1 MQRLLATSLIVFALA
16 SCACAQPWAPPAGG
30 ELQPVQNC
38 QIIARINGRA
48 VLASEVLWQVNLI
61 IEDNKDKIPPDKIEE
76 VRKMLMQNQLAGLLD
91 LKIIYGDFVRETA
104 GRADMKAIEENLAE
118 PFEEGEVP
126 KLMKMLEV
134 DTPEALSRKLVALGT
149 TLGERRQ
156 AFQERAIASQWIQ
169 QKVEVAEPNHADL
182 IARYQANAA
191 QYDRPAR
198 VKWEE
203 MMVKFSS
210 YPSGQAARNA
220 MAELGN
226 QVWPRYK
233 AAADAA
239 TPVFA
244 EVAKQRSE
252 GFTAAKGGV
261 YDWTSAGALR
271 DQQIDAALFSLP
283 VGTMSPILESELGYH
298 IVRVL
303 ERDTAGRT
311 PFDEVQDDLRAEIK
325 SERGSKQTEDFV
337 KSLRQQAR
345 VWTVFTGDTTAEAF
359 LKPPGGGGGLR

>member
-1 MQRLLATSLIVFALA
+1 MQRLLAISLILFSLA
-16 SCACAQPWAPPAGG
+16 GPAAAQPWAPSSGG

-48 VLASEVLWQVNLI
+48 VLASEVLWQANLI
-61 IEDNKDKIPPDKIEE
+61 IEDNKDKIPPEKIDE

-91 LKIIYGDFVRETA
+91 LKLIYGDFVRETA
-104 GRADMKAIEENLAE
+104 GRADMKSIEENLAG
-118 PFEEGEVP
+118 PFEEGEIP
-126 KLMKMLEV
+126 KLREMLGVETT
-134 DTPEALSRKLVALGT
+134 DELSRQLVALGT
-149 TLGERRQ
+149 TLGERRT

-169 QKVEVAEPNHADL
+169 QKVNVAEPNHADL
-182 IARYQANAA
+182 IARYFANAE

-203 MMVKFSS
+203 LMVKFSS

-220 MAELGN
+220 VAELGN
-226 QVWPRYK
+226 QVWPQYQ
-233 AAADAA
+233 AAAGKPE
-239 TPVFA
+239 PVFT
-244 EVAKQRSE
+244 EVAKQKSE

-261 YDWTSAGALR
+261 HDWTSAGALR

-303 ERDTAGRT
+303 EREQAGRT

-325 SERGSKQTEDFV
+325 SERGAKQTEEFI

-359 LKPPGGGGGLR
+359 LKPPGGGGLR